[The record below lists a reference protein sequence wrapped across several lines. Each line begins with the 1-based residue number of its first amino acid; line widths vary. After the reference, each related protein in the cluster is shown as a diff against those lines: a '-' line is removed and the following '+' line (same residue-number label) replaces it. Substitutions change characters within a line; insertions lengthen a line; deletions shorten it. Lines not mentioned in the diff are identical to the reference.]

1 MRNSHMGAMKAKG
14 IVALALLL
22 LVWIPTAA
30 IAYPLYESDAGTER
44 SEGRACLVDPRI
56 LKLEPELC
64 GPSDV
69 GSDPALAAGE
79 APEPSS
85 RTDDVEIAWWA
96 IGLAVGIG
104 AVGAIAIGVRGR
116 PQALS

>member
-1 MRNSHMGAMKAKG
+1 MRNSQMGAMKAKA

-30 IAYPLYESDAGTER
+30 MAYPLYESDAGTER

-69 GSDPALAAGE
+69 GSDPALAAVE

-85 RTDDVEIAWWA
+85 RTDVEIAWWA

-104 AVGAIAIGVRGR
+104 AAGAIAIGVRGR